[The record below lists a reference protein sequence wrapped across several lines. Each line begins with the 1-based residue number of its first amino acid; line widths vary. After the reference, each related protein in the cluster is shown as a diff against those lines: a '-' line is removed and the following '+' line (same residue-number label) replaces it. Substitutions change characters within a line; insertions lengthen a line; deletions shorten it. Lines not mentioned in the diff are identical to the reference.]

1 MAASLFP
8 QQIFTRTPRN
18 GAFALALC
26 LLLLNASGG
35 GAETKSKAL
44 LNRPSEIGEWIVK
57 CWRAPGAEP
66 PQTIE
71 ATVRVR
77 FSRSGAVIGE
87 PRVVYVKPAGKPA
100 LKEEIAKSA
109 LAAVK
114 ACTPLPVS
122 EKLGAS
128 IAGRMFAIRLNSL
141 PVTGRLRETW
151 LADRRFR
158 G

>member
-8 QQIFTRTPRN
+8 QQIFAVSRT
-18 GAFALALC
+18 GALALC
-26 LLLLNASGG
+26 LSLSSASGAA
-35 GAETKSKAL
+35 AETKSKAL
-44 LNRPSEIGEWIVK
+44 LNKPSQIGEWIVK
-57 CWRAPGAEP
+57 CWQAPNPEP
-66 PQTIE
+66 PQTVE
-71 ATVRVR
+71 ATIRVR

-114 ACTPLPVS
+114 ACTPVPVS

-128 IAGRMFAIRLNSL
+128 IAGRMFAIRLNSA
-141 PVTGRLRETW
+141 PVTGPLRETW
-151 LADRRFR
+151 LADHEVK